1 MKSQWLNIE
10 NEKGEQGD
18 IVTKAVQSALSIRPG
33 DVFLSKSV
41 NPFQFLWCWFV
52 YFIMTF
58 NLAIKVEQEFSD
70 VKKRV

>member
-1 MKSQWLNIE
+1 M
-10 NEKGEQGD
+10 
-18 IVTKAVQSALSIRPG
+18 TKAVQSALSIRPG

-58 NLAIKVEQEFSD
+58 NLAIEVEQEFSD
-70 VKKRV
+70 AKKECKIWVNTVFRFTIKEDE